1 MSSRPAAPPPRIVT
15 LVLPAL
21 GPREAG
27 ALIDC
32 LEQLQGE
39 LWQVYREAIL
49 QPEPDPD
56 VAEDPAS
63 NSDPPSYD
71 PDDSLF

>member
-1 MSSRPAAPPPRIVT
+1 MSSNRRPAPPSHLVT

-21 GPREAG
+21 GPREAE

-39 LWQVYREAIL
+39 LWQAFREVIL
-49 QPEPDPD
+49 QPE
-56 VAEDPAS
+56 VAKAPAS
-63 NSDPPSYD
+63 NRAPSPHD
-71 PDDSLF
+71 PDDSLS

>member
-1 MSSRPAAPPPRIVT
+1 VSSRPAAPPPRLVT

-21 GPREAG
+21 GPREAE

-32 LEQLQGE
+32 LEQLHGE

-49 QPEPDPD
+49 QPEPD
-56 VAEDPAS
+56 VAEDPAP